1 MIKLTN
7 LHKSFGSI
15 KALAGLSLTVNSG
28 EIYGLLG
35 ANGAGKTTAVRIICG
50 LLKPDSGEVH
60 VQTDPSKQALPP
72 QQLKPIGYMPQ
83 RGGLYDDL
91 TVRENIRFFARAHG
105 LKQAKLAAENALQI
119 NGLLPRAHQQVG
131 HLSGGWR
138 QRVALAAAL
147 LHAPRFLLLDEP
159 TAGLDPQAR
168 AVMWQ
173 QLRNLSDDGVAILVT
188 THHVD
193 EAARCDRIGYLDAG
207 QLTAQDIPAQLA
219 ASLNLHAWHIVSKHA
234 PPKINA
240 TICQRDGSGYRLVSN
255 NHALPPAF
263 IAWASEYGIDVCAVE
278 PNLNDALDW
287 LASNGQKNSLP
298 ASESQYAQFL

>member
-1 MIKLTN
+1 MIKLEN
-7 LHKSFGSI
+7 CHKSFGSI
-15 KALAGLSLTVNSG
+15 KALTGLSLTVNSG

-50 LLKPDSGEVH
+50 LLKPDIGEVH
-60 VQTDPSKQALPP
+60 VQADSSKQALP
-72 QQLKPIGYMPQ
+72 QQPLKPIGYMPQ

-91 TVRENIRFFARAHG
+91 TVLENIRFFARAHG
-105 LKQAKLAAENALQI
+105 LKQATVAAENVLQT
-119 NGLLPRAHQQVG
+119 NGLMPRAHQQVG

-147 LHAPRFLLLDEP
+147 LPAPRFLLLDEP

-168 AVMWQ
+168 AAMWQ

-207 QLTAQDIPAQLA
+207 KLIAQDIPTQLA
-219 ASLNLHAWHIVSKHA
+219 ASLNLHAWHIVSTLA
-234 PPKINA
+234 PPKIKS
-240 TICQRDGSGYRLVSN
+240 TICQRDAKGYRLIRN

-263 IAWASEYGIDVCAVE
+263 IAWASEYRIDVCAAE

-287 LASNGQKNSLP
+287 LASDWQKNSLH
-298 ASESQYAQFL
+298 ASESQYAKFL

>member
-1 MIKLTN
+1 MIKLDN
-7 LHKSFGSI
+7 CHKSFGSI
-15 KALAGLSLTVNSG
+15 KALTGLSLTVNSG

-60 VQTDPSKQALPP
+60 VQTDSSKQALP
-72 QQLKPIGYMPQ
+72 QQLLKPIGYMPQ

-91 TVRENIRFFARAHG
+91 TVLENIRFFARAHG
-105 LKQAKLAAENALQI
+105 LKQANIVAENVLQT
-119 NGLLPRAHQQVG
+119 NGLMPRAHQQVG

-147 LHAPRFLLLDEP
+147 LPAPRFLLLDEP

-168 AVMWQ
+168 AAMWQ

-193 EAARCDRIGYLDAG
+193 EAARCDRIGYLEAG
-207 QLTAQDIPAQLA
+207 KLTAQDIPAQLA
-219 ASLNLHAWHIVSKHA
+219 ASLNLHAWQIILKLAPSKLA
-234 PPKINA
+234 PPKTNS
-240 TICQRDGSGYRLVSN
+240 TICQRDAKGYRLISN
-255 NHALPPAF
+255 NHALPQAF
-263 IAWASEYGIDVCAVE
+263 IAWASAQDIDVCTAE

-287 LASNGQKNSLP
+287 LASDWQESSLH
-298 ASESQYAQFL
+298 AV